1 MEGLVGLD
9 EKSEPGTCPKSEE
22 ETEEAAD
29 AVAELHRPV
38 SPVGS
43 DSTKGTRPPSQED
56 LGRPEELFPPIVV
69 DVEPSHHAPASEP
82 IAIRPASARSSL
94 RGSLETPPLKAER
107 LRLSPSPRD
116 RHLSL
121 DRLVKSRDSSQN
133 PPIRCPGDARISPRL
148 SPSPLHFPE
157 AVTTPPKRPID
168 EPIHTES
175 NPFKQTRSELSS
187 RRSDDSMLSLPIS
200 ATSATTAP
208 IVAAESVDDLEAEVS
223 ILNGNIRDDG
233 SGFPGQA
240 NQAFNPAGVGEML
253 PDVFGNC

>member
-1 MEGLVGLD
+1 M
-9 EKSEPGTCPKSEE
+9 
-22 ETEEAAD
+22 
-29 AVAELHRPV
+29 

-69 DVEPSHHAPASEP
+69 DVEPPHHAPASEP

-175 NPFKQTRSELSS
+175 NPFKQYFRKGSK
-187 RRSDDSMLSLPIS
+187 
-200 ATSATTAP
+200 
-208 IVAAESVDDLEAEVS
+208 
-223 ILNGNIRDDG
+223 NGVKGWVI
-233 SGFPGQA
+233 Q
-240 NQAFNPAGVGEML
+240 EW
-253 PDVFGNC
+253 